1 MSSSDLLSI
10 PSSNPN
16 LPPKI
21 KDAREMFKYA
31 AIFFLIAALINGLW
45 GIWDIFRGLL
55 SGLFWWGTYYSGF
68 RIFYGIFRIVL
79 AVVAIIIKGKFVENI
94 ITPIDQGRYQESKD
108 NMIVY
113 MILGFIFG
121 LVLSGLL
128 ILLGYMK
135 MDEVDFQAKNC
146 PDCRSSLRYV
156 QQYDNWYCDTCGDY
170 KVPVH
175 AAESSPTPPPGQQ
188 PQQQP
193 PEQTPPPG
201 QQSQQQQQ
209 TQQPQQPQQQQQ
221 QQPPPSTQQQPPQQQ
236 QQQQENQCPDCSGE
250 MRHID
255 EYDRWYC
262 DNCQEYK

>member
-1 MSSSDLLSI
+1 MDIDDMLSI

-45 GIWDIFRGLL
+45 GIWGIFRGFLFL
-55 SGLFWWGTYYSGF
+55 SVF
-68 RIFYGIFRIVL
+68 RISYAMIRIVL
-79 AVVAIIIKGKFVENI
+79 AVVAIIIKGKFVDNI

-108 NMIVY
+108 DMILY

-146 PDCRSSLRYV
+146 PDCRSNLRYV

-175 AAESSPTPPPGQQ
+175 AAQPSTTPPPGQQ
-188 PQQQP
+188 QQPQQP
-193 PEQTPPPG
+193 P
-201 QQSQQQQQ
+201 QQSQQ
-209 TQQPQQPQQQQQ
+209 PPPGQPQQQQQ
-221 QQPPPSTQQQPPQQQ
+221 PQQPSPPLQ
-236 QQQQENQCPDCSGE
+236 QQQQENKCSTCGGQ

>member
-1 MSSSDLLSI
+1 MNIDDMLSV
-10 PSSNPN
+10 PNSNPY

-45 GIWDIFRGLL
+45 GLWGIFRGI
-55 SGLFWWGTYYSGF
+55 LFFSVF
-68 RIFYGIFRIVL
+68 RISYAMIRIVL

-94 ITPIDQGRYQESKD
+94 ITPIDEGRYQESKD

-121 LVLSGLL
+121 LLISGVL

-135 MDEVDFQAKNC
+135 IDEVDIEAKNC
-146 PDCRSSLRYV
+146 PDCRSPLRYV

-175 AAESSPTPPPGQQ
+175 AARPSTTPPPGQQ
-188 PQQQP
+188 HEPQQQ
-193 PEQTPPPG
+193 QSQQPPPG
-201 QQSQQQQQ
+201 QTQQQ
-209 TQQPQQPQQQQQ
+209 QQQQQ
-221 QQPPPSTQQQPPQQQ
+221 QQPTPPPQQ

-250 MRHID
+250 MRYID